1 MAEIDFVGRVHSS
14 TKRDYVARVVDHDK
28 AAVAEVAKKFGRE
41 YWDGERWQGYG
52 GYRYDGRW
60 RSVAEAMVKHYG
72 IKPGDRIL
80 DVGCGKGFLLYDLTQ
95 IVPGVEVC
103 GLDISDYAIANGKE
117 EIKERLTVGNANA
130 LPWPDQHFD
139 FVVSLGTLHNLYLF
153 DLFAALS
160 EIERVGKGSK
170 YVMVETYRS
179 EREKVNLMYW
189 QFTCECFFTPA
200 EWEFVFAKAGYT
212 GDHGYI
218 FFE

>member
-1 MAEIDFVGRVHSS
+1 MSEIDFIGKVHSS
-14 TKRDYVARVVDHDK
+14 TKRDYFARVSQHDK
-28 AAVAEVAKKFGRE
+28 AEVAEVAKRFGRE

-72 IKPGDRIL
+72 IKPGDKIL
-80 DVGCGKGFLLYDLTQ
+80 DVGCGKGFLLYDFTQ
-95 IVPGVEVC
+95 VVPGVEVF
-103 GLDISDYAIANGKE
+103 GLDISEYGLQNAKE
-117 EIKERLTVGNANA
+117 EVKKHLTVGNANK
-130 LPWPDQHFD
+130 LPWPDKHFD

-153 DLFAALS
+153 DLFVAAA
-160 EIERVGKGSK
+160 EIERVGKNSK
-170 YVMVETYRS
+170 YIMVESYRS

-189 QFTCECFFTPA
+189 QLTCECFFTPA
-200 EWEFVFAKAGYT
+200 EWEFVYAKAGYT

>member
-1 MAEIDFVGRVHSS
+1 MTEIDFIGKVHSS
-14 TKRDYVARVVDHDK
+14 TKRDYFARVAEHDK
-28 AAVAEVAKKFGRE
+28 ASVAEVAKKFGQE

-60 RSVAEAMVKHYG
+60 RSVAEAMIMHYG

-80 DVGCGKGFLLYDLTQ
+80 DVGCGKGFLLYDFTQ
-95 IVPGVEVC
+95 LVPGVEVF
-103 GLDISDYAIANGKE
+103 GLDISEYGVLNAKQ
-117 EIKERLTVGNANA
+117 EIRDKLTIGNAKC

-139 FVVSLGTLHNLYLF
+139 FVVSLGALHNLYLF
-153 DLFAALS
+153 DLFSALA
-160 EIERVGKGSK
+160 EIERVGKKSK
-170 YVMVETYRS
+170 YVMVESYRS

-189 QFTCECFFTPA
+189 QLTCECFFVPS
-200 EWEFVFAKAGYT
+200 EWEFAFAKAGYT